1 VATPT
6 GLMTFADFERLEDD
20 PQGFRQE
27 LRHGELVRVAP
38 PKHKHHLVQHRLRRL
53 LECAADD
60 AGEITNEF
68 GFRGLPEYE
77 YRIADVA
84 FVSKTR
90 WDRISPEGNLEGAPD
105 IVIEVLSPS
114 NSAAEMLDT
123 EQLCLGNGSH
133 EFWLVD
139 PDRRQV
145 RISTPDG
152 RAVTYKSG
160 QQIPLLFGG
169 SLNTDAIFG

>member
-1 VATPT
+1 
-6 GLMTFADFERLEDD
+6 MTFADLERLEDD
-20 PQGFRQE
+20 GSRYE
-27 LRHGELVRVAP
+27 LRHGVLVKRVP
-38 PKHKHHLVQHRLRRL
+38 PKHSHHLIQRQLRRL
-53 LECAADD
+53 LESAADD